1 VLEQALL
8 AQSAGLREA
17 IMGLM
22 DRAIEGIVVDEA
34 FEIIEIDNSWRQK
47 IPRDPDVF
55 RMR

>member
-8 AQSAGLREA
+8 AQSAGLWEA

-22 DRAIEGIVVDEA
+22 DRAIEGIVDNEA
-34 FEIIEIDNSWRQK
+34 FEIIELANGWRQK
-47 IPRDPDVF
+47 IPRDPDVL